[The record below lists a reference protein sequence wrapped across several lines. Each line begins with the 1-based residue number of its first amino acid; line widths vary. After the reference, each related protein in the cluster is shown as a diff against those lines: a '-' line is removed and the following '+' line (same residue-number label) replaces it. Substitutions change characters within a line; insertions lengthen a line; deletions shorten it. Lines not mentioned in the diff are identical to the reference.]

1 MEYLY
6 RDEVHIPIENL
17 LLDGELIIPMGAT
30 AIVLFSHGSG
40 SSHRSP
46 RNQKVAEVLQ
56 NAGFGTL
63 LFDLLTPA
71 EDEVYAN
78 RFAIPILAGRL
89 TAVTHWLEKRSEA
102 RNCRMGFFGASTGAA
117 AALIAASRL
126 PQIAAVVS
134 RGGRVDLAGD
144 VIDKVQA
151 PTLLIVG
158 EFDTQV
164 LGLNQKVYDT
174 LQCPKKLEIVKGA
187 THLFAEQGA
196 MDRVGMLAKNWFMH
210 YLPAAAMAGYN

>member
-1 MEYLY
+1 MDY
-6 RDEVHIPIENL
+6 RYRHEVRIHIENL
-17 LLDGELIIPMGAT
+17 FLEGELIIPERAA
-30 AIVLFSHGSG
+30 AIILFSHGSG

-63 LFDLLTPA
+63 LFDLLTPV

-78 RFAIPILAGRL
+78 RFAIPLLAGRL
-89 TAVTHWLEKRSEA
+89 AAVTQWLEERSEA
-102 RNCRMGFFGASTGAA
+102 QNCRMGYFGASTGAA

-144 VIDKVQA
+144 AIGKVQA

-158 EFDTQV
+158 GFDAQV
-164 LGLNQKVYDT
+164 LGLNQKVYDI
-174 LQCPKKLEIVKGA
+174 LQCAKKLEIVKGA
-187 THLFAEQGA
+187 THLFEEHGA
-196 MDRVGMLAKNWFMH
+196 MDRVCALARNWFTH
-210 YLPAAAMAGYN
+210 YLPTATMA